1 MDYNKFF
8 TFQRCYADF
17 YSNRSDKLGTVTL
30 VATKKNIFYK
40 EGEKVNIGLYNN
52 CIHGRM
58 SDYGPVRD
66 FMDYFGAGN
75 DFLDFLFDKW
85 EENKPTVM
93 RYEQTDIQEV

>member
-8 TFQRCYADF
+8 TFQRCYLDVL
-17 YSNRSDKLGTVTL
+17 SNRSDKLGTVTL

-40 EGEKVNIGLYNN
+40 EGEKVNIGLYKN

-75 DFLDFLFDKW
+75 DFLEFLFDLW
-85 EENKPTVM
+85 EKNKPTEFV
-93 RYEQTDIQEV
+93 YE

>member
-8 TFQRCYADF
+8 TFQRCYIVFFSDRAD
-17 YSNRSDKLGTVTL
+17 KVGTVTL

-40 EGEKVNIGLYNN
+40 EGDRVNIGLFQNYK
-52 CIHGRM
+52 HGRM
-58 SDYGPVRD
+58 FSVPPVRD
-66 FMDYFGAGN
+66 FITFFDTGN

>member
-1 MDYNKFF
+1 MDYSKFF
-8 TFQRCYADF
+8 KYYKCDYDLW
-17 YSNRSDKLGTVTL
+17 SNRSDKLGTVTL
-30 VATKKNIFYK
+30 VATKKNIFFK

-58 SDYGPVRD
+58 SDYEPVRD

-75 DFLDFLFDKW
+75 DFLEFLFNKW

-93 RYEQTDIQEV
+93 RYG

>member
-8 TFQRCYADF
+8 TFQRCYIDF
-17 YSNRSDKLGTVTL
+17 ESSRSDKVGTVRL
-30 VATKKNIFYK
+30 IATKKNLFFN
-40 EGEKVNIGLYNN
+40 EGDRISIGLYKNYK
-52 CIHGRM
+52 HGRM
-58 SDYGPVRD
+58 FDVGHLGD
-66 FMDYFGAGN
+66 FMKYFATGN

>member
-8 TFQRCYADF
+8 TFQRCYIDF
-17 YSNRSDKLGTVTL
+17 FSDRSDKVGTVTL

-40 EGEKVNIGLYNN
+40 EGERVNIGLYNN
-52 CIHGRM
+52 CVHGRM
-58 SDYGPVRD
+58 FSVPPVRD
-66 FMDYFGAGN
+66 FITFFDTGD

-93 RYEQTDIQEV
+93 RYEQTDIKEV